1 MRMEKK
7 VAQDGR
13 ENKPATVAVDQQL
26 CFAVYSA
33 AHAFNRAYK
42 PLLDRLGLTYPQYLV
57 LLVLWQGDG
66 ITVKAIGDVLGL
78 DSGTLS
84 PLLKRLEATGLISRN
99 RDGKDERQVFIALTE
114 KGRALEADAA
124 TVFTDI
130 GLATGCSQ
138 QQVEDLRSSLQTLSH
153 NLAAAIPVR

>member
-1 MRMEKK
+1 MEKK
-7 VAQDGR
+7 VAQNLQ
-13 ENKPATVAVDQQL
+13 ENGPATVAVDQQL

-42 PLLDRLGLTYPQYLV
+42 PLLEKLGLTYPQYLV

-84 PLLKRLEATGLISRN
+84 PLLKRLEATGLILRN
-99 RDGKDERQVFIALTE
+99 RDGKDERQVFIVLTD

-124 TVFTDI
+124 NVFTDI

-138 QQVEDLRSSLQTLSH
+138 QQVDDLRSSLQTLSH
-153 NLAAAIPVR
+153 NLASAIPVR

>member
-1 MRMEKK
+1 MEKK
-7 VAQDGR
+7 VAQNLQ
-13 ENKPATVAVDQQL
+13 ENGPATVAVDQQL

-42 PLLDRLGLTYPQYLV
+42 PLLEKLGLTYPQYLV

-99 RDGKDERQVFIALTE
+99 RDGKDERQVFIVLTD

-124 TVFTDI
+124 NVFTDI

-138 QQVEDLRSSLQTLSH
+138 QQVDDLRSSLQTLSH
-153 NLAAAIPVR
+153 NLASATPVR

>member
-1 MRMEKK
+1 MEKK
-7 VAQDGR
+7 VAQNLQ
-13 ENKPATVAVDQQL
+13 ENGPSTVAVNQQL

-42 PLLDRLGLTYPQYLV
+42 PLLEKLGLTYPQYLV
-57 LLVLWQGDG
+57 LLVLWQGDS
-66 ITVKAIGDVLGL
+66 ITVKAIGEVLGL

-84 PLLKRLEATGLISRN
+84 PLLKRLEAMGLISRN
-99 RDGKDERQVFIALTE
+99 RDGKDERQVFIVLTE

-124 TVFTDI
+124 NVFTDI

-138 QQVEDLRSSLQTLSH
+138 HQAEALRSSLQTLSH
-153 NLAAAIPVR
+153 NLASATPVR